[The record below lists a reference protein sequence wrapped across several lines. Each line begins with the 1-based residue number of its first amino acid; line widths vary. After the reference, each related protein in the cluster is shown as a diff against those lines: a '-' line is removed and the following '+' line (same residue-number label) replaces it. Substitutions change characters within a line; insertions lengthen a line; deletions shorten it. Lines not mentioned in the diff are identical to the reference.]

1 MSCPLAHTLSL
12 RVSLQEIHGI
22 VVIGRLVG
30 SLLKHIAL
38 AALGL
43 AVLLAPYFLVP
54 ARGAELDGPVSAHV
68 VRVIDGDTAQVEAQ
82 IWINQR
88 IDVNVRL
95 TGIDAPEIGT
105 HAHCDFERD
114 KADQAKTYL
123 ASLIADRDVKLVGI
137 ETDKYG
143 GRVDARILLDD
154 GRDVSDLM
162 LKKRLAMAY
171 DGGRKTPWC
180 KG

>member
-1 MSCPLAHTLSL
+1 M
-12 RVSLQEIHGI
+12 
-22 VVIGRLVG
+22 
-30 SLLKHIAL
+30 
-38 AALGL
+38 
-43 AVLLAPYFLVP
+43 
-54 ARGAELDGPVSAHV
+54 
-68 VRVIDGDTAQVEAQ
+68 VRVVDGDTVAVEAQ

-88 IDVNVRL
+88 IDVDVRL
-95 TGIDAPEIGT
+95 AGIDAPEIGS
-105 HAHCDFERD
+105 HARCDFERD
-114 KADQAKTYL
+114 KADQAKAYL
-123 ASLIADRDVKLVGI
+123 ASLIDDRDVRLIGI

-162 LKKRLAMAY
+162 LKKRLVMAY

>member
-1 MSCPLAHTLSL
+1 MV
-12 RVSLQEIHGI
+12 VS
-22 VVIGRLVG
+22 GRSVG
-30 SLLKHIAL
+30 SLLKHLAL

-43 AVLLAPYFLVP
+43 AALMAPYFLSP
-54 ARGAELDGPVSAHV
+54 ARGAELEGPVAAHV
-68 VRVIDGDTAQVEAQ
+68 VRVIDGDTVAVEAQ
-82 IWINQR
+82 VWINQTVKV
-88 IDVNVRL
+88 DVRL
-95 TGIDAPEIGT
+95 AGIDAPEIGS

-114 KADQAKTYL
+114 KADQAKAYL
-123 ASLIADRDVKLVGI
+123 ASLIADRDVKLTAI

-143 GRVDARILLDD
+143 GRVDARIVLDD

-180 KG
+180 SAAGLTNVTH

>member
-1 MSCPLAHTLSL
+1 M
-12 RVSLQEIHGI
+12 
-22 VVIGRLVG
+22 G
-30 SLLKHIAL
+30 SLLKHLAL

-43 AVLLAPYFLVP
+43 AALLAPYFLVS
-54 ARGAELDGPVSAHV
+54 ARGAPFEGPVSAHV
-68 VRVIDGDTAQVEAQ
+68 VRVIDGDTAQVEAL

-95 TGIDAPEIGT
+95 AGIDAPEIGS
-105 HAHCDFERD
+105 HAHCDFERG
-114 KADQAKTYL
+114 KADQARTYL
-123 ASLIADRDVKLVGI
+123 ASLIEDRDVKLTGI

-143 GRVDARILLDD
+143 GRVDAHILLDD

-162 LKKRLAMAY
+162 LKKRLALAY
-171 DGGRKTPWC
+171 DGGRKTSWC

>member
-1 MSCPLAHTLSL
+1 MV
-12 RVSLQEIHGI
+12 VS
-22 VVIGRLVG
+22 GRLVG
-30 SLLKHIAL
+30 SLLKHVVL

-43 AVLLAPYFLVP
+43 AALLAPFFVAF
-54 ARGAELDGPVSAHV
+54 ARGAELAGPVSAHV
-68 VRVIDGDTAQVEAQ
+68 VRVIDGDTIAVEAQ

-88 IDVNVRL
+88 IDIDVRL
-95 TGIDAPEIGT
+95 AGIDAPEIGS

-114 KADQAKTYL
+114 KASQAKSYL
-123 ASLIADRDVKLVGI
+123 ASLIGDQDIRLTSI

-143 GRVDARILLDD
+143 GRVDAHILLDD
-154 GRDVSDLM
+154 GRDVSELM
-162 LKKRLAMAY
+162 LNKRLAMAY